1 MGRDGNQ
8 DQEDRHHRVDRPG
21 PLLDPGHAR
30 RQRRLGDS
38 LRRPVLVL
46 PLGHGGMVAPAVG
59 RRPFERPSARIAF
72 KVDKLETCLYE
83 SRMSNNQDVQEIL
96 RKVASGELSPEEAA
110 AQIEALH
117 RTQIAVTEVP
127 IRKVRVVGALHPLRI
142 TGDGEVREAVVSG
155 MHEASRQGDTLLVR
169 TTGPGD
175 EESGFAFRWAGWP
188 GKPNFGSGEP
198 VQRALRPI
206 QIRMN
211 PALALEVEMA
221 AGLLSVHGVK
231 GPIKAEIQAGSAKLE
246 GFASPFDLKV
256 TWGTVSAT
264 GVLDRGRS
272 QVRCEAGTVKIG
284 LEKGSSV
291 KVAARSTLGR
301 ISLPGE
307 SSGISDGWTM
317 GGEEREA
324 TVGSGAGQLDVETTT
339 GAVWVDEVK
348 E

>member
-1 MGRDGNQ
+1 
-8 DQEDRHHRVDRPG
+8 V
-21 PLLDPGHAR
+21 
-30 RQRRLGDS
+30 
-38 LRRPVLVL
+38 
-46 PLGHGGMVAPAVG
+46 
-59 RRPFERPSARIAF
+59 RIAYRF
-72 KVDKLETCLYE
+72 DKLITSPYE
-83 SRMSNNQDVQEIL
+83 SGMTNDQDVQDIL
-96 RKVASGELSPEEAA
+96 RKVASGELSPEDAA

-117 RTQIAVTEVP
+117 RTQVAVAEAP
-127 IRKVRVVGALHPLRI
+127 LRRIRVVGALHPLRI

-155 MHEASRQGDTLLVR
+155 MHEASRDGDTLLVR

-211 PALALEVEMA
+211 PDLALEVEMA
-221 AGLLSVHGVK
+221 AGLLSVHGVR

-264 GVLDRGRS
+264 GVLTQGRS

-291 KVAARSTLGR
+291 RVVARSTLGR

-307 SSGISDGWTM
+307 SAGISEGWTM
-317 GGEEREA
+317 GGEQREA
-324 TVGSGAGQLDVETTT
+324 TVGEGAGLLDVETTT
-339 GAVWVDEVK
+339 GAVWVDEVDR
-348 E
+348 